1 MALWS
6 DFYKY
11 QFLTLCPR
19 GHQEVA
25 KEVKFQKFDYK
36 AELQLIL
43 VKIKHDSTNNYLN
56 ENQNTTKLKQ
66 RRYVSMDTNDDNK
79 LPNYQRE
86 VHS

>member
-36 AELQLIL
+36 AGTSIQIL
-43 VKIKHDSTNNYLN
+43 PAPRHTLFIKLRLYPICPRVAKVKYSLDFI
-56 ENQNTTKLKQ
+56 
-66 RRYVSMDTNDDNK
+66 
-79 LPNYQRE
+79 
-86 VHS
+86 

>member
-1 MALWS
+1 MFFPEGLENTPFKLLATSWWPRGQRVKNWYLS

-36 AELQLIL
+36 AEL
-43 VKIKHDSTNNYLN
+43 
-56 ENQNTTKLKQ
+56 
-66 RRYVSMDTNDDNK
+66 
-79 LPNYQRE
+79 
-86 VHS
+86 